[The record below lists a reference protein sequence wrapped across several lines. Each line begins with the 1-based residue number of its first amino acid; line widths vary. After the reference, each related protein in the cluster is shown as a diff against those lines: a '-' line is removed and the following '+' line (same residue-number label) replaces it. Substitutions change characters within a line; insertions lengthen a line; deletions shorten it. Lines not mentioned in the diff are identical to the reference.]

1 MNIVNKTT
9 GLTGENI
16 ASNFLLKKGFSI
28 LDKNFKLKF
37 GEIDLVAKKGN
48 TIHIVEVKTKTSSYK
63 GAPYQQVDYKKLKKL
78 IALSFIYTKYK
89 KLKDLNLSIDI
100 VSIVLN
106 NNTSEYDIK
115 FYENITN

>member
-1 MNIVNKTT
+1 MNTVNKTT
-9 GLTGENI
+9 GQTGENI
-16 ASNFLLKKGFSI
+16 ALNYLLNNGFSI

-48 TIHIVEVKTKTSSYK
+48 TIHIVEVKTKTSSIK
-63 GAPYQQVDYKKLKKL
+63 GHPYQQVNHKKLRKL
-78 IALSFIYTKYK
+78 IALSLIYTKFK
-89 KLKDLNLSIDI
+89 NFKDSNLSIDI

-106 NNTSEYDIK
+106 NITNKYDIK

>member
-1 MNIVNKTT
+1 MNTVNKTT
-9 GLTGENI
+9 GLKGENI
-16 ASNFLLKKGFSI
+16 ASNFLLEKGFSI
-28 LDKNFKLKF
+28 LDKNFRLKF

-48 TIHIVEVKTKTSSYK
+48 TIHIIEVKTKSSSYK
-63 GAPYQQVDYKKLKKL
+63 GSPYQQVDYKKLKKL

-106 NNTSEYDIK
+106 NNTNDYDIK

>member
-1 MNIVNKTT
+1 MNTVNKTT

-16 ASNFLLKKGFSI
+16 ASNFLLEKGFSI

-37 GEIDLVAKKGN
+37 GEIDLVAKKGD

-63 GAPYQQVDYKKLKKL
+63 GEPYQQVDYKKLKKL
-78 IALSFIYTKYK
+78 IALSLIYTKYK
-89 KLKDLNLSIDI
+89 NLKDLRLSIDI

-106 NNTSEYDIK
+106 NNTHDYDIK